1 MWRAL
6 RKLYAGREIAKRF
19 SKPISRISAELFR
32 LKHIHTMHGSAIS
45 GGSIRRRPSLLVPDR
60 KQSVMMRKKS
70 IMRSNSNTSVGSPHL
85 PHSAFEEQD
94 VSGLSPPVRRP
105 SIATGRGFLRAD
117 SGNSAGSGGGGL
129 SIEIMSPMSP
139 GGFSIQRRSSL
150 VSTPISPGGIV
161 RRPSRRRES
170 RSPSPVAGSPRTPGG
185 ARRVS
190 MIREASART
199 LACAE
204 SSTTPHPRQVAKP
217 RPIAIPKKTDARID
231 RLKMLFDVNHPST
244 RGKKNDISRRSSIA
258 TVVLSSMVASDQQ
271 QEPFSPMSA
280 KVRRVPAPLLDQ
292 TAAKIEMRAGGEAA
306 DLEFHTKPR
315 KSLLTNLRKE
325 FHAPADG
332 TGNSDPDG
340 FYTDKALLARESL
353 KFDPLIR
360 KTLARLWKV
369 RGRERGTRA
378 RTHSL

>member
-1 MWRAL
+1 
-6 RKLYAGREIAKRF
+6 
-19 SKPISRISAELFR
+19 
-32 LKHIHTMHGSAIS
+32 MHGSAIS

-60 KQSVMMRKKS
+60 KQSVIMRKKS

-85 PHSAFEEQD
+85 PHSAFEDQD
-94 VSGLSPPVRRP
+94 VAGLSPPQRRP

-117 SGNSAGSGGGGL
+117 NGNSGGSGGGL

-150 VSTPISPGGIV
+150 VSGSGGAG
-161 RRPSRRRES
+161 RRSS
-170 RSPSPVAGSPRTPGG
+170 RSPSPVAGSPKTPGG

-190 MIREASART
+190 MIREDAPSLAR
-199 LACAE
+199 AE
-204 SSTTPHPRQVAKP
+204 PSTTPHPRQVAKP
-217 RPIAIPKKTDARID
+217 RPIAIPKKNDARID
-231 RLKMLFDVNHPST
+231 RLKMLFDVNHPPA
-244 RGKKNDISRRSSIA
+244 RDARKKNGISRRSSIA
-258 TVVLSSMVASDQQ
+258 TVVLSSMVGSGQQ

-280 KVRRVPAPLLDQ
+280 KVQRVPAPLLDQ
-292 TAAKIEMRAGGEAA
+292 TAAKIAMRAGGEAA
-306 DLEFHTKPR
+306 DLEFHAKPR

-378 RTHSL
+378 RTLSR